1 MTPIM
6 RTFVLAGGL
15 IIAGAASA
23 ATSTFQYCNTSGC
36 QAGGS
41 KTVTSNY
48 AQTKYPLV
56 FAHGMA
62 GFSAIGG
69 AFGYWYGIPED
80 LTANGAQ
87 VFVTQE
93 ASFNS
98 SEVRGEQLLTQVKQI
113 LAITGANK
121 VNLIG
126 HSHGSQ
132 SVRYVAGLLPSQV
145 ASATAVGGPNTGS
158 PVADD
163 IYQLS
168 QLPVVGTPL
177 SAVLSSAVNAFF
189 TLVGVSSGQYYSQDS
204 LAGLNSLT
212 SAGAAAFNT
221 KFPQGMPTTNCGQG
235 ASVANGVH
243 YYSWGGTGIL
253 TNLLNP
259 ADPLLAA
266 TSLLIS
272 GPSDGLVPQCS
283 SHLGQVIRDDY
294 FQNHLDEVN
303 QVGGLVSPFEVSPVT
318 LFRQQ
323 ANRLKVGGM

>member
-1 MTPIM
+1 MKPIF
-6 RTFVLAGGL
+6 RTLLLAGGL
-15 IIAGAASA
+15 VTAGAASA
-23 ATSTFQYCNTSGC
+23 TTSTFQYCNTSGC

-69 AFGYWYGIPED
+69 AFGYWYGIPEN
-80 LTANGAQ
+80 LAANGAH
-87 VFVTQE
+87 VYVTQE

-98 SEVRGEQLLTQVKQI
+98 SEVRGEQLLSQVQQI
-113 LAITGANK
+113 LAITGSDK

-132 SVRYVAGLLPSQV
+132 SIRYVAGLLPNKV
-145 ASATAVGGPNTGS
+145 ASVTAVAGPNTGS
-158 PVADD
+158 PVADS
-163 IYQLS
+163 IYKIS
-168 QLPVVGTPL
+168 QLPAVGSPITAIL
-177 SAVLSSAVNAFF
+177 TSAVNAFF
-189 TLVGVSSGQYYSQDS
+189 SLVGVSSGKYYSQDS

-212 SAGAAAFNT
+212 SIGAAAFNT

-243 YYSWGGTGIL
+243 YYSWGGTGTV

-272 GPSDGLVPQCS
+272 GPSDGLVPRCS

-303 QVGGLVSPFEVSPVT
+303 QVAGLVSPFEVSPVT

-323 ANRLKVGGM
+323 ANRLKSAGM